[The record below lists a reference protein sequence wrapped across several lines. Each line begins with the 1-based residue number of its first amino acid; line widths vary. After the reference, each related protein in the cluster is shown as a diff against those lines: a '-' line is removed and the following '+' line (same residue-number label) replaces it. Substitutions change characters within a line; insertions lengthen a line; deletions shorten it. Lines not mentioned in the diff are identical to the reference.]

1 MEREGK
7 QQDASQE
14 TCQNITNKFL
24 DFRDKSQGQM
34 KKTQFYILFF
44 GLLCGLPT
52 LAQNDTINVLNE
64 VFLTDTKLK
73 DFSTGQQVTVLNDSV
88 LKKNG
93 ALLTSALNFNTNI
106 YFKENG
112 LGMVSS
118 PSFRGTTASQTAVL
132 WNGINI
138 NSQFN
143 GQTDFN
149 TLNASGYDNISVRG
163 GGGSVVY
170 GTGAI
175 GGTVHL
181 NTNLDFSG
189 NTKQDIFLQYGSFNT
204 LDARYKIK
212 TSGNKWSLSVALARN
227 SSDNDYEWPVEDR
240 INENGKFYNNNLN
253 IGLAYRLSDKNTLKF
268 YSEVFDGERHF
279 SLIRPSETRTKYR
292 DLNTRN
298 LLEWV
303 SEFGDLISVA
313 RLAYL
318 DENYRYY
325 ENVAS
330 ENYSFGEAK
339 TLIGKYDL
347 KYSVSKTL
355 ELNTVLTNTY
365 TYGVGSG
372 IEENIRNIFSA
383 ALLIKHKPFQK
394 FQYELGIRKEA
405 TDNYESPILFS
416 AGMNYEFTDFYSLK
430 MNVSRNFR
438 IPTYNDLYWAGA
450 GNLNLNPETSNQ
462 VELGNHFK
470 YQNLTFSLTGYYI
483 QIDDMIRWLPSE
495 NAVWRPR
502 NEEKVE
508 TYGLEILTNWQK
520 RLSKDHQISTSGTY
534 AYTVSENMNTGYQLI
549 YVPFHKATGAFT
561 YSFKNLS
568 LDYQL
573 LYNGEVFTRSDNNS
587 RYNIDSYSV
596 SNLGIAYD
604 FGKDNTYKIGA
615 RVLNIF
621 NEEYQSVENRWMPR
635 RNFNIYLNLNF

>member
-1 MEREGK
+1 
-7 QQDASQE
+7 
-14 TCQNITNKFL
+14 
-24 DFRDKSQGQM
+24 M
-34 KKTQFYILFF
+34 KKTRFYILFL
-44 GLLCGLPT
+44 GLLCSLPVF
-52 LAQNDTINVLNE
+52 AQNDTINVLDE

-149 TLNASGYDNISVRG
+149 ALNAGGFDNISVRG

-181 NTNLDFSG
+181 NTNLDFTG
-189 NTKQDIFLQYGSFNT
+189 KTKQDIFFQYGSFNT

-212 TSGNKWSLSVALARN
+212 TSGKKWSLSLAAARN
-227 SSDNDYEWPVEDR
+227 SSDNDYEWPIEGR
-240 INENGKFYNNNLN
+240 ENENGKFYNSNLN
-253 IGLAYRLSDKNTLKF
+253 LGFAYRLNEKNTLKL
-268 YSEVFDGERHF
+268 YSEIFDGERHF
-279 SLIRPSETRTKYR
+279 SLIRPSETKTKYQNF
-292 DLNTRN
+292 DTRN

-303 SEFGDLISVA
+303 GEYGDFISVA
-313 RLAYL
+313 RLAHL
-318 DENYRYY
+318 NENYKFYGNIT
-325 ENVAS
+325 ENQSSSGKAQ
-330 ENYSFGEAK
+330 

-347 KYSVSKTL
+347 NYSISKTL
-355 ELNTVLTNTY
+355 ELNAVLTNTY
-365 TYGVGSG
+365 TDGSGSG
-372 IEENIRNIFSA
+372 ITENTRNIFSSA
-383 ALLIKHKPFQK
+383 FLMKHRPFQK
-394 FQYELGIRKEA
+394 FQYELGIRKEI
-405 TDNYESPILFS
+405 TENYESPLLFS
-416 AGMNYEFTDFYSLK
+416 AGTHYDFTDFYSLK
-430 MNVSRNFR
+430 MNISRNFR

-450 GNLNLNPETSNQ
+450 GNLNLRPETSNQ

-470 YQNLTFSLTGYYI
+470 HRNLKFSLTGYYI
-483 QIDDMIRWLPSE
+483 RIDDMIRWLPSSS
-495 NAVWRPR
+495 NIWRPE

-508 TYGLEILTNWQK
+508 TYGIEVLAGWEKEIF
-520 RLSKDHQISTSGTY
+520 KDHQINASGTY

-549 YVPFHKATGAFT
+549 YVPFHKATGALT
-561 YSFKNLS
+561 YTFKDFS
-568 LDYQL
+568 IDYQL

-587 RYNIDSYSV
+587 RYSMDAYTV
-596 SNLGIAYD
+596 SNLGISYD
-604 FGKDNTYKIGA
+604 LGKTNTYKIGA
-615 RVLNIF
+615 RVLNIL
-621 NEEYQSVENRWMPR
+621 NEEYQSVENRWMPG

>member
-1 MEREGK
+1 
-7 QQDASQE
+7 
-14 TCQNITNKFL
+14 
-24 DFRDKSQGQM
+24 M
-34 KKTQFYILFF
+34 KKTQFYILFLS
-44 GLLCGLPT
+44 LLCSMT
-52 LAQNDTINVLNE
+52 AFAQNDTVKVLDE

-149 TLNASGYDNISVRG
+149 TLNVGGYDNVSVRG

-189 NTKQDIFLQYGSFNT
+189 KTKQDIFLQYGSYNT
-204 LDARYKIK
+204 VDARYKVK
-212 TSGNKWSLSVALARN
+212 TSEKKWRLSIAAARN
-227 SSDNDYEWPVEDR
+227 SSDNDYEWPIGNRE
-240 INENGKFYNNNLN
+240 NENGQFYNNNLDL
-253 IGLAYRLSDKNTLKF
+253 GLAYRLNKKNTLKF
-268 YSEVFDGERHF
+268 YSQFFDGERHF
-279 SLIRPSETRTKYR
+279 SLIRSSETKTKYTN
-292 DLNTRN
+292 LNTRN

-303 SEFGDLISVA
+303 IEFGDFISVSRFA
-313 RLAYL
+313 HLN
-318 DENYRYY
+318 ENYRYY
-325 ENVAS
+325 AS
-330 ENYSFGEAK
+330 IVSEDNSFGKAK
-339 TLIGKYDL
+339 TIIGKYDL
-347 KYSVSKTL
+347 KYAASKTL
-355 ELNTVLTNTY
+355 EFNGVLTNTY
-365 TYGVGSG
+365 TDGSGSG
-372 IEENIRNIFSA
+372 IEENTRNIFSS
-383 ALLIKHKPFQK
+383 ALLMKHRPFQK
-394 FQYELGIRKEA
+394 FQYELGIRKEI
-405 TDNYESPILFS
+405 TDNYKSPLLFS
-416 AGMNYEFTDFYSLK
+416 AGTNYDFTEFYSLK
-430 MNVSRNFR
+430 MNISRNFR

-450 GNLNLNPETSNQ
+450 GNLDLRPETSNQ
-462 VELGNHFK
+462 IEIGNHFK
-470 YQNLTFSLTGYYI
+470 YKDFKLSLTGYYI
-483 QIDDMIRWLPSE
+483 QIDDMIRWLPS
-495 NAVWRPR
+495 VGGLWRPR

-508 TYGLEILTNWQK
+508 TSGLEVLANWRKQIFPN
-520 RLSKDHQISTSGTY
+520 HQMGVSGTY
-534 AYTVSENMNTGYQLI
+534 AYTVSKNSNTGYQLI

-561 YSFKNLS
+561 YGFKNLS
-568 LDYQL
+568 IDYQL

-587 RYNIDSYSV
+587 QYNMAAYVV
-596 SNLGIAYD
+596 SNLGFSYD
-604 FGKDNTYKIGA
+604 FGRKNSYKIGT

-621 NEEYQSVENRWMPR
+621 NEEYQSVENRWMPG

>member
-1 MEREGK
+1 MK
-7 QQDASQE
+7 
-14 TCQNITNKFL
+14 ITRN
-24 DFRDKSQGQM
+24 
-34 KKTQFYILFF
+34 YILFL
-44 GLLCGLPT
+44 GLLCGLPV
-52 LAQNDTINVLNE
+52 LAQNDTLNVLDE

-73 DFSTGQQVTVLNDSV
+73 DFSTGQQVTVLSDSI

-93 ALLTSALNFNTNI
+93 ALLTSALNFNTHI

-149 TLNASGYDNISVRG
+149 TLNAGGFDNISVRG

-189 NTKQDIFLQYGSFNT
+189 KTKQDIFLQYGSFNT
-204 LDARYKIK
+204 LDARYKVKI
-212 TSGNKWSLSVALARN
+212 SGKKWSLSIAAARN
-227 SSDNDYEWPVEDR
+227 SSANDYEWPVEGR
-240 INENGKFYNNNLN
+240 QNENGEFYNNNLN
-253 IGLAYRLSDKNTLKF
+253 VGLAYRLNEKNTLKF
-268 YSEVFDGERHF
+268 FSEVFDGERHF
-279 SLIRPSETRTKYR
+279 SLIRPSETKTKYQNF
-292 DLNTRN
+292 DTRN

-303 SEFGDLISVA
+303 SEFGDFVSVA
-313 RLAYL
+313 RLALL

-325 ENVAS
+325 ANITS
-330 ENYSFGEAK
+330 ENYSFGEAQ

-347 KYSVSKTL
+347 NYSVSKTL
-355 ELNTVLTNTY
+355 EFNAVLTNTY
-365 TYGVGSG
+365 TDGTGSG
-372 IEENIRNIFSA
+372 ITENTRNIFSS
-383 ALLIKHKPFQK
+383 ALLMKHRPFEK
-394 FQYELGIRKEA
+394 LQYELGIRKEL
-405 TDNYESPILFS
+405 TRNYESPLLFS
-416 AGMNYEFTDFYSLK
+416 AGAHYEFTDFYSLK

-450 GNLNLNPETSNQ
+450 GNPELNPETSNQ
-462 VELGNHFK
+462 VELGNHFRHK
-470 YQNLTFSLTGYYI
+470 DFKFSLTGYYI
-483 QIDDMIRWLPSE
+483 QINDMIRWLPSE
-495 NAVWRPR
+495 NGVWRPR

-508 TYGLEILTNWQK
+508 TYGLEALAGWK
-520 RLSKDHQISTSGTY
+520 KQIFKGHEISASGTY

-549 YVPFHKATGAFT
+549 YVPFHKTTGALT
-561 YSFKNLS
+561 YAFKDFS
-568 LDYQL
+568 IDYQL

-587 RYNIDSYSV
+587 RYNMDAYLV
-596 SNLGIAYD
+596 SNLGLSYD
-604 FGKDNTYKIGA
+604 FNKKNTYKIGA

-621 NEEYQSVENRWMPR
+621 DEEYQSVQDRWMPG

>member
-1 MEREGK
+1 MK
-7 QQDASQE
+7 
-14 TCQNITNKFL
+14 ITRN
-24 DFRDKSQGQM
+24 
-34 KKTQFYILFF
+34 YILFL
-44 GLLCGLPT
+44 GLLCGLPA
-52 LAQNDTINVLNE
+52 LSQNDTLNVLDE

-73 DFSTGQQVTVLNDSV
+73 DFSTGQQVTILNDSI

-149 TLNASGYDNISVRG
+149 TLNAGGFDNISVRG

-189 NTKQDIFLQYGSFNT
+189 KTKQDIFLHYGSFNT

-212 TSGNKWSLSVALARN
+212 ASGKKWSLSVAAARN
-227 SSDNDYEWPVEDR
+227 SSDNDYELPVEGR
-240 INENGKFYNNNLN
+240 QNENGKFYNNSLN
-253 IGLAYRLSDKNTLKF
+253 VGFAYKLNKKNTLKF
-268 YSEVFDGERHF
+268 YSDFFDGERHF
-279 SLIRPSETRTKYR
+279 SLIRASETKTKYQ
-292 DLNTRN
+292 DFNTRN

-303 SEFGDLISVA
+303 IEFGDFISVA
-313 RLAYL
+313 RLALL

-325 ENVAS
+325 ENIAS
-330 ENYSFGEAK
+330 ENYSSGEAQ
-339 TLIGKYDL
+339 TFIGKYDL
-347 KYSVSKTL
+347 NYSVLKTL
-355 ELNTVLTNTY
+355 ELNAVLTNTY
-365 TYGVGSG
+365 TDGSGSG
-372 IEENIRNIFSA
+372 ITENIRNIFSS
-383 ALLIKHKPFQK
+383 ALLMKHRPFQK
-394 FQYELGIRKEA
+394 FQYELGIRKEV
-405 TDNYESPILFS
+405 TDNYKSPILFS
-416 AGMNYEFTDFYSLK
+416 AGIDYDFTDFYTLK
-430 MNVSRNFR
+430 MNASSNFR
-438 IPTYNDLYWAGA
+438 IPTYNDLYWASA

-462 VELGNHFK
+462 VEMGHHFK
-470 YQNLTFSLTGYYI
+470 HKDFKFSLTGYYI

-495 NAVWRPR
+495 SGMWRPK

-508 TYGLEILTNWQK
+508 TYGLEILAGWKKEIFKN
-520 RLSKDHQISTSGTY
+520 HQISASGTY

-549 YVPFHKATGAFT
+549 YVPFHKATGALT
-561 YSFKNLS
+561 YAFKDFS
-568 LDYQL
+568 IDYQL

-587 RYNIDSYSV
+587 RYNMEAYLI
-596 SNLGIAYD
+596 SNLGLSYD
-604 FGKDNTYKIGA
+604 FGRNDTYKIGA
-615 RVLNIF
+615 RVLNF
-621 NEEYQSVENRWMPR
+621 FDEEYQSVEDRWMPG
-635 RNFNIYLNLNF
+635 RNFNIYINLNF

>member
-1 MEREGK
+1 
-7 QQDASQE
+7 
-14 TCQNITNKFL
+14 
-24 DFRDKSQGQM
+24 M
-34 KKTQFYILFF
+34 KKTQFYILFL
-44 GLLCGLPT
+44 GLLCSLT
-52 LAQNDTINVLNE
+52 SLAQNDTVNVLDE
-64 VFLTDTKLK
+64 VFLTDKKLK

-149 TLNASGYDNISVRG
+149 TLNAGGFDNISVRG
-163 GGGSVVY
+163 GGGSVIY

-181 NTNLDFSG
+181 NTNLDF
-189 NTKQDIFLQYGSFNT
+189 TEKTTQDIFVQYGSFNT

-212 TSGNKWSLSVALARN
+212 TSGKKWSLSVATARN
-227 SSDNDYEWPVEDR
+227 SSDNDYEWPIEGR
-240 INENGKFYNNNLN
+240 ENENGEFYNSNLN
-253 IGLAYRLSDKNTLKF
+253 LGFAYRLNKKNTLKF
-268 YSEVFDGERHF
+268 YSEIFDGERHF
-279 SLIRPSETRTKYR
+279 SLIRPSETKTKYQNF
-292 DLNTRN
+292 DTRN

-303 SEFGDLISVA
+303 GEFDDFISVA
-313 RLAYL
+313 RLAHL
-318 DENYRYY
+318 NENYKFYG
-325 ENVAS
+325 NIAS
-330 ENYSFGEAK
+330 DNPSFGEAQ

-347 KYSVSKTL
+347 NYSVSKTL
-355 ELNTVLTNTY
+355 EFNAVLTNTY
-365 TYGVGSG
+365 TDGTGSG
-372 IEENIRNIFSA
+372 IEENTRNIFSS
-383 ALLIKHKPFQK
+383 ALLMKHKPFQK
-394 FQYELGIRKEA
+394 FQYELGIRKEI
-405 TDNYESPILFS
+405 TNNYKSPFLFS
-416 AGMNYEFTDFYSLK
+416 AGTNYDFTDFYSLK
-430 MNVSRNFR
+430 MNISRNFR

-450 GNLNLNPETSNQ
+450 GNLNLRPETSNQ

-470 YQNLTFSLTGYYI
+470 HKDFKFSLTGYYI
-483 QIDDMIRWLPSE
+483 HIDEMIRWLPSE
-495 NAVWRPR
+495 GGVWRPI

-508 TYGLEILTNWQK
+508 TYGLEVLGGWEREILKN
-520 RLSKDHQISTSGTY
+520 HQLRFSGTY

-549 YVPFHKATGAFT
+549 YVPFHKTTGALT
-561 YSFKNLS
+561 YAFKDFS
-568 LDYQL
+568 IDYQL

-587 RYNIDSYSV
+587 RYNMDAYMV

-604 FGKDNTYKIGA
+604 LGEKNIYKIGG

-621 NEEYQSVENRWMPR
+621 DEEYQSVENRWMPG